1 MKFKIQVITTSP
13 FKDEIE
19 VDLSEI
25 FPETKLSKIKY
36 NIFKDAKSEIG
47 IANYFSD
54 IIISRLEN
62 FIYD

>member
-1 MKFKIQVITTSP
+1 MKFKIQVLNNHI

-25 FPETKLSKIKY
+25 FSEDKLKIIKY
-36 NIFKDAKSEIG
+36 NIFEDSESEIG

>member
-1 MKFKIQVITTSP
+1 MKFKIQVLNNHP

-25 FPETKLSKIKY
+25 FSEDKLKIIKY
-36 NIFKDAKSEIG
+36 NIFENCESEIG